1 MEIKNYTRDNIDF
14 GRNYTQYSEMTPS
27 ESTFLSE
34 TIKDSGAK
42 KIVEIGVAAGTS
54 SLLILDTIK
63 NIEDAHLYSIDY
75 STKYYRDANKTPVLS
90 LMTIQN

>member
-27 ESTFLSE
+27 ESIFLSE

-42 KIVEIGVAAGTS
+42 K
-54 SLLILDTIK
+54 L
-63 NIEDAHLYSIDY
+63 
-75 STKYYRDANKTPVLS
+75 
-90 LMTIQN
+90 

>member
-42 KIVEIGVAAGTS
+42 KNCRNRSRCRHIFPY
-54 SLLILDTIK
+54 DFRHNK
-63 NIEDAHLYSIDY
+63 
-75 STKYYRDANKTPVLS
+75 KY
-90 LMTIQN
+90 